1 MIEIVFHLIVLWQAQ
16 QIAVLHIHQI
26 LWLQLIITKDIF
38 KIYNSRVHRQR
49 QETPKTENFMQ
60 FRNINT
66 LQKRIP

>member
-1 MIEIVFHLIVLWQAQ
+1 
-16 QIAVLHIHQI
+16 VLHIHQI